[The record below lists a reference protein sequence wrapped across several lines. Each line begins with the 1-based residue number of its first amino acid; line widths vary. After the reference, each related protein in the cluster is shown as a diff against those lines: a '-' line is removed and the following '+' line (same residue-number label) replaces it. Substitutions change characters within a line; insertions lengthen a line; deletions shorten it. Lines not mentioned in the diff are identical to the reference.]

1 MKYSN
6 DAQRHIYDLEYESQK
21 IEHQKAWLQSSKDNL
36 EDQLASYLSL
46 KIQNTKCSTR
56 VQKID
61 QQLIMVN
68 QDFYQSNR

>member
-56 VQKID
+56 V
-61 QQLIMVN
+61 
-68 QDFYQSNR
+68 